1 MVANQKDLKKPK
13 RKPGSCR
20 FCGKS
25 FTRKAHAMRHEE
37 TAHKQVAMI
46 ELMPGQ
52 TNSLIIGNIDKY
64 DCKYCDKKFTLKG
77 SSKRHEKKCHTKEG
91 YIQEPHE
98 SLQHNNASSK
108 IMDMDVPKFDR
119 SQFISESEENSL
131 SSSFQSFVTN
141 YQLEIQQES
150 LVKKEFIQMNDQI
163 CESSRNEEKDKSN
176 VDSSFQNDI
185 LGQLSIL
192 EPIPLEDLK
201 ENSISSIDVQNDILG
216 QLSKLEPDMFEKST
230 EINKKSTADEKPF
243 GCEYCDK
250 RFKFYLIARHHE
262 KIHTGEKPFACN
274 ICNFKSTRSSSLTKH
289 VKSHGI
295 TNDLSSTQEAVKP
308 KIHEKEVRTPYQTNT
323 PMDSKD
329 PKYACKYC
337 DKTFA
342 QKPSVIRHERIHTG
356 EKPYGCQY
364 CEKKFTQSQTAKAH
378 ERSHTAEKPYAC
390 KYCDKKFTQSQ
401 TLKKHELTHKQENM
415 ELNPING

>member
-1 MVANQKDLKKPK
+1 MVVNQKDLKKPK

-20 FCGKS
+20 FCGKT

-37 TAHKQVAMI
+37 TAYKKVALI

-52 TNSLIIGNIDKY
+52 TNSLIIGNIGKY

-77 SSKRHEKKCHTKEG
+77 SAKRHEKKCHTKES

-98 SLQHNNASSK
+98 SLNASSE

-141 YQLEIQQES
+141 YQSEIQQES
-150 LVKKEFIQMNDQI
+150 LVKKEFIQVNDQI
-163 CESSRNEEKDKSN
+163 CDSSKNEEKDNSN

-192 EPIPLEDLK
+192 EPIPFEDLK
-201 ENSISSIDVQNDILG
+201 ENCSSNVDVQNDILG
-216 QLSKLEPDMFEKST
+216 QLSKLEPDIFEKSN
-230 EINKKSTADEKPF
+230 EINRKGTADEKPF

-262 KIHTGEKPFACN
+262 KSHTGKKPYGCSYCEKKFT
-274 ICNFKSTRSSSLTKH
+274 KST
-289 VKSHGI
+289 
-295 TNDLSSTQEAVKP
+295 DA
-308 KIHEKEVRTPYQTNT
+308 
-323 PMDSKD
+323 
-329 PKYACKYC
+329 
-337 DKTFA
+337 KT
-342 QKPSVIRHERIHTG
+342 HERTHTG
-356 EKPYGCQY
+356 EKPYSCRY
-364 CEKKFTQSQTAKAH
+364 CEMKFTASQSAKSH
-378 ERSHTAEKPYAC
+378 ERTHTGEKPYAC
-390 KYCDKKFTQSQ
+390 KYCDKKFAHLSSLKAHETIHTGKNYYCCKNCDYSAA
-401 TLKKHELTHKQENM
+401 TLTSLKKHESTHNQGSIDNISMHGLSNSVLERS
-415 ELNPING
+415 NP